1 MGAADPASP
10 AAADARGTRRK
21 PWRTR
26 TARLLLLLAL
36 LCTLGGPSAELRAED
51 RVTVRGNYY
60 RERSTRVLQPMVT
73 FRKELPDERFAL
85 EADYLLDVISSA
97 SIAAGALALG
107 GDRVFTEM
115 RHETTLRAMTKLD
128 DWSAAAF
135 YRYST
140 ETDYTTN
147 RFGVSLSREFL
158 QRTANVSVSYSASF
172 DQVYRITNNIGAR
185 SPWASGRATTEQ
197 CAPGATQAA
206 CPNLLQV
213 HYLGLGYTH
222 VLHQRVLGG
231 IDLEGIYTEGPQ
243 DNPYRRARNGDAE
256 IHPWIRRRLAPS
268 LWLRAAFPKAKM
280 VLEPRYR
287 FYADDWGLRGHLVDT
302 RVHFRPH
309 RDLALRLRYRF
320 YQQNEAYFWRDNG
333 VWAADYPWRSDD
345 PKLDD
350 YRSHTLG
357 LELTWHLDSI
367 AKLQGLGWLEGA
379 WIEANYNHGFVR
391 CDELSATCLD
401 DDFGYGPVRS
411 TRYGD
416 NRFGNLAFSIAF

>member
-1 MGAADPASP
+1 M
-10 AAADARGTRRK
+10 
-21 PWRTR
+21 
-26 TARLLLLLAL
+26 LLAL
-36 LCTLGGPSAELRAED
+36 LCTLGGPRVEVHAED

-60 RERSTRVLQPMVT
+60 RERSTRVLQPLVT

-85 EADYLLDVISSA
+85 ETEYLLDVISSA

-115 RHETTLRAMTKLD
+115 RHETTLRATSKVD
-128 DWSAAAF
+128 EWGTSAF

-140 ETDYTTN
+140 ETDYTTS

-158 QRTANVSVSYSASF
+158 QRTANLSISYSASF
-172 DQVYRITNNIGAR
+172 DRVFRITNNLGAR
-185 SPWASGRATTEQ
+185 APWTSSRDT
-197 CAPGATQAA
+197 
-206 CPNLLQV
+206 NLLQV

-222 VLHQRVLGG
+222 VLHEQVVGG
-231 IDLEGIYTEGPQ
+231 VDLEGIYSEGPQ

-268 LWLRAAFPKAKM
+268 LWLRAALPKAKM
-280 VLEPRYR
+280 VLEQRYR
-287 FYADDWGLRGHLVDT
+287 FYADDWGVAGHLTDT
-302 RVHFRPH
+302 RVHFRPQ
-309 RDLALRLRYRF
+309 RNLSLRLRYRF
-320 YQQNEAYFWRDNG
+320 YQQNQAYFWRDNG
-333 VWAADYPWRSDD
+333 VWAPDYPWRSDD

-357 LELTWHLDSI
+357 LELTWYLDGI

-379 WIEANYNHGFVR
+379 WFEANYNHGFLR
-391 CDELSATCLD
+391 CDDASAVCLD
-401 DDFGYGPVRS
+401 DNFGYGDVRT

-416 NRFGNLAFSIAF
+416 NRFGNLAFSLAF

>member
-1 MGAADPASP
+1 VGAADQSAGF
-10 AAADARGTRRK
+10 ARGRRPAWTRA
-21 PWRTR
+21 
-26 TARLLLLLAL
+26 ARLLLLAL
-36 LCTLGGPSAELRAED
+36 LCTLGGPRVDVRAED

-115 RHETTLRAMTKLD
+115 RHETSLRAMTKID
-128 DWSAAAF
+128 DWSASTF

-147 RFGVSLSREFL
+147 RFGVSLSRDFL
-158 QRTANVSVSYSASF
+158 QRTANLSVSYSGSF
-172 DQVYRITNNIGAR
+172 DRVFRITNNLGAR
-185 SPWASGRATTEQ
+185 SPWTSSRDT
-197 CAPGATQAA
+197 
-206 CPNLLQV
+206 NLLQV
-213 HYLGLGYTH
+213 HYLGIGYTH
-222 VLHQRVLGG
+222 VLHERVLGG
-231 IDLEGIYTEGPQ
+231 IDLEGIYSEGPQ

-268 LWLRAAFPKAKM
+268 LWLRAAFPSAKM
-280 VLEPRYR
+280 VFEPRYR
-287 FYADDWGLRGHLVDT
+287 FYADDWGLLGHQVDT

-320 YQQNEAYFWRDNG
+320 YAQNQAYFWRDNG
-333 VWAADYPWRSDD
+333 VWAPDYPWRSDD

-357 LELTWHLDSI
+357 LELTWHLDGI

-391 CDELSATCLD
+391 CDQLSATCLD
-401 DDFGYGPVRS
+401 DDFGYGSVRS

-416 NRFGNLAFSIAF
+416 NRFGNLAFSLAF